1 MRNNSVLRSLSE
13 VQWAS
18 EQLKLLGL
26 FPHHD
31 WIKSWDTYKM
41 VDIIMRTCKKNSFL
55 LDIGC
60 NGSPLLPMLAR
71 LGFRNL
77 YGCDLYLKR
86 DISQLSNIFHHFY
99 KKEYRPIIEMNY
111 SNIYNLSI
119 QDLKRTSFRDES
131 FDCITSLSVIE
142 HGIDITSHLK
152 EASNILK
159 KNGFLLT
166 STDYWPHKISL
177 NSITKDNHTHS
188 FDNIFSREEIE
199 NMVEIA
205 RDHKLA
211 LTEPI
216 DFSYKERIAYWKAY
230 KLRYTFI
237 FFSLR
242 KSE

>member
-1 MRNNSVLRSLSE
+1 MRNNSVLKNISE
-13 VQWAS
+13 VQQAS
-18 EQLKLLGL
+18 EQLKSLGL

-60 NGSPLLPMLAR
+60 NGSPLLPMFAR

-86 DISQLSNIFHHFY
+86 NISQLSRIYHHFY
-99 KKEYRPIIEMNY
+99 KKEYRPIIEMNH
-111 SNIYNLSI
+111 SNDYNLSI
-119 QDLKRTSFRDES
+119 QDLKRTSFRYES

-142 HGIDITSHLK
+142 HGINIRSYLK

-159 KNGFLLT
+159 KNGLLLT
-166 STDYWPHKISL
+166 STDYWPQKISL
-177 NSITKDNHTHS
+177 NSTTKDNHTDS

-205 RDHKLA
+205 RDYKLV

-230 KLRYTFI
+230 KLHYTFI
-237 FFSLR
+237 FFALR